1 MLFCK
6 VKMTHSLG
14 KNLGTAFLSKPML
27 GSAPVTHV
35 STALSALALPPPA
48 SSFLSA
54 QPRASMEL
62 SVRVDFSK

>member
-14 KNLGTAFLSKPML
+14 KNLGTAFLSKPIL

-35 STALSALALPPPA
+35 SIVGTGITSTCFLFSVCPA
-48 SSFLSA
+48 TCFYGTFCA
-54 QPRASMEL
+54 C
-62 SVRVDFSK
+62 

>member
-14 KNLGTAFLSKPML
+14 KNLGTAFLSKPIL

-35 STALSALALPPPA
+35 SMSALPLPPPA